1 MTFLTSIEQAMIK
14 IYDGEFKNG
23 FIELSAA
30 YDNGEKDSSVLQE
43 LRRGF
48 WEPNLTEMKTNYQK
62 NSEFLLTYPYIFTK
76 KFVPPEENRYLL
88 FPLSEELFYCFDL
101 QGQKFMP
108 LETGSDYDT
117 KYFFKNL
124 DDPILVESEYN
135 LYNLR
140 FLQDNVRD
148 SRYFG
153 RDNHIYLHYEDIQ
166 TFSLLL
172 YYSDISALCNEWKFV
187 FLIGAESDLYP
198 LDFRSQFNA
207 EFNLWRERPL
217 SVDEIKRV
225 CVFYFTSTH
234 CGNALIDSLM
244 DSHPNLLTIKEFGLS
259 SFPSFYDNCLK
270 TQSVDSFIA
279 NLLENTADK
288 KYLPFFTFFN
298 KIYPSSDAAL
308 PDAQE
313 FLAQLKLLL
322 KDISQPTKLQWF
334 VAFCLANALSLGR
347 NMHSRIVPAVF
358 HALHSVWNNQ
368 PEIELGNMLE
378 IYHEFP
384 YVKVFSAVRRPD
396 SRIAGEIKYE
406 MKCRELYHLENCDS
420 FSYLFIHCGAWKNID
435 WRRVY
440 FDEHAHFS
448 YHQMAVIRFEDVKR
462 APKETLSR
470 LCSFLN
476 IPWSDMLLRCTH
488 NGAQTIYSD
497 AGTLISDFDPA
508 PLAPEYYRAYLNDFD
523 RYRLELLY
531 AQEYEMWNYT
541 PQFYCGIAYSEQEI
555 KSLYAVPFEFE
566 GPSSKWT
573 TEYKQKREDMLRGLD
588 GLLKFWKEFDRKLRS
603 GVLRPCQLL
612 SPNQEESEEQS

>member
-1 MTFLTSIEQAMIK
+1 MTSIEQAMIK

-30 YDNGEKDSSVLQE
+30 YANGEKDSSVLQD

-62 NSEFLLTYPYIFTK
+62 NAEFLLTYPYIFTK

-298 KIYPSSDAAL
+298 KIYPGSDAAL

-313 FLAQLKLLL
+313 FLAQLRLLL
-322 KDISQPTKLQWF
+322 EDISQPTKLQWF

-476 IPWSDMLLRCTH
+476 IPWSDMLLCCTH

-573 TEYKQKREDMLRGLD
+573 MEYKQKRGDMLRGLD

>member
-1 MTFLTSIEQAMIK
+1 MTSIEQAMIK

-30 YDNGEKDSSVLQE
+30 YANGEKDSSALQD

-48 WEPNLTEMKTNYQK
+48 WEPNLTEMKDNYQK
-62 NSEFLLTYPYIFTK
+62 NTEFLLTYPYIFTK

-88 FPLSEELFYCFDL
+88 FPLSEELFYCFDS
-101 QGQKFMP
+101 QEQKFKP

-140 FLQDNVRD
+140 FLQDNVRN

-172 YYSDISALCNEWKFV
+172 YYSDISALCNDLKFV
-187 FLIGAESDLYP
+187 FLIGAESALYP
-198 LDFRSQFNA
+198 LDFRSQFNT

-308 PDAQE
+308 PDVQE

-368 PEIELGNMLE
+368 PETELGNMLE

-497 AGTLISDFDPA
+497 AGTVISDFDPA

-531 AQEYEMWNYT
+531 AQEYKMWNYT

>member
-1 MTFLTSIEQAMIK
+1 MTSIEQAMIK